1 MLQEKHQRNLTSK
14 KQMWVLTLH
23 QKYRAWTRM
32 FLNLRKVNQ
41 IFKMNPV
48 TEDEFKHLKTNHHQV
63 MTIKKQKKKQLMNQ

>member
-1 MLQEKHQRNLTSK
+1 
-14 KQMWVLTLH
+14 MWVLTLH